1 MTGLAIREVADRTG
15 LAPGT
20 IRMWEQRY
28 GFPDPQRTASGYRR
42 YREEDVDVLRRA
54 VGLRGQGMSVPAAL
68 AQARATAS
76 SPTDHPSIYGA
87 IMASDTAPVRPRPLH
102 KRSLLAISRAMED
115 EALARAAAP
124 VCFAA
129 FQHERFYRPVEH
141 RYRRLAERSDA
152 AGVFADFPAPAR
164 PPGAP
169 VELVIQPEDAL
180 GNEWAVIV
188 DAPGY
193 AASLVA
199 WEQPSAD
206 SDEEDD
212 LERCFEAVWTLDPE
226 TVRRTAQ
233 VAVSLA
239 ARSDPD
245 WAEPVE
251 AMLADRPLAYERPAA
266 GLTAL
271 TNRIVEYLDET
282 VPAG

>member
-54 VGLRGQGMSVPAAL
+54 VGLRGQGMSVPTAL
-68 AQARATAS
+68 AQARATAR

-87 IMASDTAPVRPRPLH
+87 ILASDTAPVRPRPLH

-141 RYRRLAERSDA
+141 RYRRLAERADA
-152 AGVFADFPAPAR
+152 AGVFADLAAPAR
-164 PPGAP
+164 PPVGPVGRPTPPGAP
-169 VELVIQPEDAL
+169 P
-180 GNEWAVIV
+180 GNGWAVIV
-188 DAPGY
+188 DAPGF

-199 WEQPSAD
+199 WEQPRPD
-206 SDEEDD
+206 DDEGD
-212 LERCFEAVWTLDPE
+212 LERRFEAVWTLDPE

-233 VAVSLA
+233 VAVALA
-239 ARSDPD
+239 
-245 WAEPVE
+245 
-251 AMLADRPLAYERPAA
+251 
-266 GLTAL
+266 
-271 TNRIVEYLDET
+271 
-282 VPAG
+282 